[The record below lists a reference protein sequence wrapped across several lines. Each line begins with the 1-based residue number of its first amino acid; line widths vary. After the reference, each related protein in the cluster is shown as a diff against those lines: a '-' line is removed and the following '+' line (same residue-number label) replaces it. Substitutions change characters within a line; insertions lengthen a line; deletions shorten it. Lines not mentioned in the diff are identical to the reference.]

1 MNLFSQTPPP
11 PAPPALRMATAD
23 TRPLLVLHA
32 LPLRS
37 ALRPYRAPAV
47 R

>member
-1 MNLFSQTPPP
+1 VSHDANLHFQP
-11 PAPPALRMATAD
+11 AD

-47 R
+47 RGLPNAT